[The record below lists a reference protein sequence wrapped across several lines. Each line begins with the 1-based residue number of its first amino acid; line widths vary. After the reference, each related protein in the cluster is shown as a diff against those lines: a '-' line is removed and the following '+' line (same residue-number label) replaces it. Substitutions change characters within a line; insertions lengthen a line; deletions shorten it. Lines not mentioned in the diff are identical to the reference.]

1 MRSIYLRAAAV
12 AVVFI
17 CPFCL
22 SGQEAGGPVIPT
34 PLTLDL
40 ATEILLLGNPTI
52 LRERQNIALARA
64 NALNARLRPNP
75 ELGLNSESYPLF
87 AANPGPFFQRQ
98 ELVVRV
104 GQPIETAGKRRK
116 RTLVAEQ
123 EVGVTQ
129 TLLQDTVRQL
139 KLELGQRHYAVVLA
153 KANLELAREV
163 LEQFDEIIRLTEARY
178 EQGEISGLDLTRVQ
192 TERLRFFND
201 VLDAEL
207 QLKNSKTALLEL
219 LGAADLNADFDV
231 AETLEFRPLKVALV
245 DLQSEAMRARPD
257 LAAQQE
263 LLERDR
269 RQKTVEGA
277 LAIPNITPFFG
288 YKRNEIDNTVVFG
301 VDLPLPFF
309 NRNQGGI
316 ARASALIEQR
326 QNEITRVK
334 LQVQSEVQQ
343 GYQTVSAHAERVRAL
358 ESAYVPSARRAR
370 DIAQTSYRLGAL
382 DLIAFLDAE
391 RAYRETLR
399 GYNRALLDHQIA
411 VFQLAAAVGKD
422 F

>member
-1 MRSIYLRAAAV
+1 
-12 AVVFI
+12 
-17 CPFCL
+17 
-22 SGQEAGGPVIPT
+22 
-34 PLTLDL
+34 
-40 ATEILLLGNPTI
+40 
-52 LRERQNIALARA
+52 
-64 NALNARLRPNP
+64 
-75 ELGLNSESYPLF
+75 
-87 AANPGPFFQRQ
+87 
-98 ELVVRV
+98 
-104 GQPIETAGKRRK
+104 
-116 RTLVAEQ
+116 EQ

-129 TLLQDTVRQL
+129 TLLQDTIRQL

-153 KANLELAREV
+153 NANLELAREV
-163 LEQFDEIIRLTEARY
+163 LDQFDEIIRLTEARY
-178 EQGEISGLDLTRVQ
+178 QQGEISGLDLTRVQ

-231 AETLEFRPLKVALV
+231 AETLEFRPLKAELA
-245 DLQSEAMRARPD
+245 DLQSEALRARAD
-257 LAAQQE
+257 LAAQRE

-269 RQKTVEGA
+269 RQKTVEEA
-277 LAIPNITPFFG
+277 LAMPNITPFFG

-326 QNEITRVK
+326 QSEITRVR

-391 RAYRETLR
+391 RAYRETLHS
-399 GYNRALLDHQIA
+399 YNRALFDHQTA